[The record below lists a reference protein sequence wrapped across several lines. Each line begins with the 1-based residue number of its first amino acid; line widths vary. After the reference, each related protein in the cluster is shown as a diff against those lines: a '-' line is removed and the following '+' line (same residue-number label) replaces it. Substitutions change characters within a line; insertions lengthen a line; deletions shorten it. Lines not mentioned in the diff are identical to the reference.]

1 VLAEAQ
7 TIEGSSMNAH
17 EPGEASTLFERYFAE
32 GDLDSLMS
40 LYEKEAVFPTAN
52 ATSTGWDEIRQT
64 LKAYLDSGAKLV
76 FGESLVFPAG
86 ELALVHTPWTMHMPN
101 GSSSE
106 GATAEVLR
114 RQADGKWKFVIDN
127 PDGTALL
134 KHA

>member
-1 VLAEAQ
+1 MAER
-7 TIEGSSMNAH
+7 IEGSSMNAY

-32 GDLDSLMS
+32 GDLDGLMS
-40 LYEKEAVFPTAN
+40 LYESEAVFPTAT
-52 ATSTGWDEIRQT
+52 ATATGRDEIRHT

-76 FGESLVFPAG
+76 FGEPLVFPVG
-86 ELALVHTPWTMHMPN
+86 ELALVHTPWTMHMPS

-114 RQADGKWKFVIDN
+114 RQADGTWKFVIDN